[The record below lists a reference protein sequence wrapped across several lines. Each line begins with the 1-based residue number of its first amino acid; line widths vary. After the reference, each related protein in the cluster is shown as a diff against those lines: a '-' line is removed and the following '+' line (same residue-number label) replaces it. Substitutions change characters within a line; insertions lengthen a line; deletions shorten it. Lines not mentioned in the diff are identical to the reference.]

1 MKIDERAALADVRVL
16 DFADQDG
23 VVAAVV
29 GGSGAAFQ
37 SHERAVESREA
48 SALRQYRIAA
58 KLIFRSESKLLRHV
72 LLILGKDVHDKTVIF
87 EKGIVTRRLLMDA
100 R

>member
-29 GGSGAAFQ
+29 GVSGAAFQ
-37 SHERAVESREA
+37 RDKRAVESREA

-72 LLILGKDVHDKTVIF
+72 LLILGKDVDNKTVIF